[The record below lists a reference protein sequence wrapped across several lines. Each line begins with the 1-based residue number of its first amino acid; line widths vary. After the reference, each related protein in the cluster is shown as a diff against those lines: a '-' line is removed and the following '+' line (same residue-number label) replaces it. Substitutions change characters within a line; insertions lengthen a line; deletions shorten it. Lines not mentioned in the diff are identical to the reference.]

1 VIIPVLNGERTIKEC
16 LDSLLR
22 MDYPKERRE
31 IIVVDNGS
39 TDRTAD
45 IVKQYPVRYV
55 MEEKR
60 GIPPA
65 RNRGIDASNGQIVV
79 FIDADCIA
87 TTICLRELIHGFD
100 IEEVGAVAGEVVAF
114 PPKTPTE
121 RYMAIYK
128 PRWNEQNLSNLEK
141 PYFIT
146 ACLAIRR
153 EVFEEIGSF
162 DPKFSGVAGSDV
174 DFSWRFFERSRFKFS
189 FRPKAVVFHR
199 HRDTAS
205 ALFKRHLRF
214 GQGQAL
220 LILNHPRKV
229 RWGWK
234 QEINAYKD
242 LLLTIILLVRSTI
255 FHKSKNKEMSE
266 SSYQYF
272 ELIRKLSERIGFTY
286 ASIRRLKL

>member
-1 VIIPVLNGERTIKEC
+1 
-16 LDSLLR
+16 
-22 MDYPKERRE
+22 
-31 IIVVDNGS
+31 
-39 TDRTAD
+39 
-45 IVKQYPVRYV
+45 
-55 MEEKR
+55 
-60 GIPPA
+60 
-65 RNRGIDASNGQIVV
+65 
-79 FIDADCIA
+79 
-87 TTICLRELIHGFD
+87 
-100 IEEVGAVAGEVVAF
+100 
-114 PPKTPTE
+114 
-121 RYMAIYK
+121 
-128 PRWNEQNLSNLEK
+128 
-141 PYFIT
+141 
-146 ACLAIRR
+146 
-153 EVFEEIGSF
+153 
-162 DPKFSGVAGSDV
+162 
-174 DFSWRFFERSRFKFS
+174 
-189 FRPKAVVFHR
+189 VVFHR